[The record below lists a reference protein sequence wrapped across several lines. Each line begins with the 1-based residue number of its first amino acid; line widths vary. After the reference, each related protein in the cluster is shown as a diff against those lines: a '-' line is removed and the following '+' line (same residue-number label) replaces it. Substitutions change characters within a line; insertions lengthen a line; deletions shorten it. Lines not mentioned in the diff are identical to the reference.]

1 MRIVAISAS
10 FLLFLSGCQS
20 IQPLYHWGSYEPLT
34 YAALVKS
41 EKVSLEEQRLH
52 LEHDLEVARAK
63 DRSIPPGMCAYLAY
77 LCLNLGD
84 DESAHAYF
92 EQEKASFPESTA
104 FIDRLMQHAFDP
116 ASPQP

>member
-1 MRIVAISAS
+1 MVALSVVV
-10 FLLFLSGCQS
+10 LLCLSGCQS

-63 DRSIPPGMCAYLAY
+63 DRSIPPGMYAYLAY

-84 DESAHAYF
+84 GESAHAYF
-92 EQEKASFPESTA
+92 ELEKASFPESSA
-104 FIDRLMQHAFDP
+104 FIDRLMQHAFNTADL
-116 ASPQP
+116 QP